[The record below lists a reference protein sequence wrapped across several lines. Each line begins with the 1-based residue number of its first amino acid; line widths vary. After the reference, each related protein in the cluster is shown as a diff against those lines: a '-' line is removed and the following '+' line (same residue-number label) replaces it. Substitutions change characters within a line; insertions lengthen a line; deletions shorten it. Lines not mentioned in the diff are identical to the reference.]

1 MLIIIAVAVGVYLYA
16 TCDIKYV
23 CMYAVSLALLP
34 LVLSSNLVMLRTPEM
49 LIVTSVVALLA
60 TLMLMKNTERKQR
73 NSRIGIEPTILL
85 PSENEISST
94 QNDDDISNIKM
105 KADREDRLVQRSN
118 DFLAILPDD
127 NRQKK
132 TVTGVLKDF
141 GVAYYLH
148 NPKNK
153 RSFYVRVDD
162 TVVWGLGLAD
172 AIANSSVQKGDSI
185 VLQKEKEIVVEF
197 ARVIDENGN
206 RITSERLS
214 VPKRRGYWSITP
226 V

>member
-185 VLQKEKEIVVEF
+185 VLQKEKETVVEF

>member
-49 LIVTSVVALLA
+49 LIVTSVVSLLA
-60 TLMLMKNTERKQR
+60 TLILMKNTERKQR

>member
-23 CMYAVSLALLP
+23 CMYVVNLALLP

-105 KADREDRLVQRSN
+105 KADREDTLVQRSN

-185 VLQKEKEIVVEF
+185 VLQKEKETVVEF